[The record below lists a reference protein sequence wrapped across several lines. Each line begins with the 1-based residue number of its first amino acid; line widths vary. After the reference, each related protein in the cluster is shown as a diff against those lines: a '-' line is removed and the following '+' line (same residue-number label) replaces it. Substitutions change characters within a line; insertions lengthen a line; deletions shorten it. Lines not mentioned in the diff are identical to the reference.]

1 MLVLRRREN
10 ESIQIGAAI
19 RLTVIE
25 IRGDKVRLGIDAPK
39 ATPIW
44 RGEIWLKFTNNQN
57 RESAAGV
64 LARQSAARG
73 GGP

>member
-19 RLTVIE
+19 TLTVIE
-25 IRGDKVRLGIDAPK
+25 IRGEKVRLAIDAPK

-44 RGEIWLKFTNNQN
+44 RGELWLKLLNDQKG
-57 RESAAGV
+57 SCDDD
-64 LARQSAARG
+64 
-73 GGP
+73 